1 VNEMFPLN
9 DRYER
14 MIAAIAECHSI
25 DECKETA
32 NRAEALAAYALQ
44 IHDDRSL
51 KQYLEIKIRAW
62 RRIGELL
69 CEIAGI
75 EPVGSQSYGGHI
87 KSPPLP
93 NAVMRKMRSGF
104 HCDLTDLEMRRAVAV
119 ASIEGE
125 FFERQA
131 KGKPEN
137 PYRFFEAY
145 ADFMREKW
153 LQSPEGEEYS
163 RELLKEMAER
173 RASVEKAAELSP
185 YSGGLTPGPD
195 TITIEVVVSKRFH
208 EMIRLAAYERK
219 ITQQYF
225 IRFALVEWF
234 VDKNYD
240 PPAEDD

>member
-1 VNEMFPLN
+1 MNEMFPL
-9 DRYER
+9 DHRYER
-14 MIAAIAECHSI
+14 MVAAIAECHSI

-75 EPVGSQSYGGHI
+75 EPAVSQSFGGDI
-87 KSPPLP
+87 KSPSLP

-119 ASIEGE
+119 ASIDGD
-125 FFERQA
+125 FFEQRA
-131 KGKPEN
+131 KGSPDN

-145 ADFMREKW
+145 AAFMREKW
-153 LQSPEGEEYS
+153 LQSPEGEEYAL
-163 RELLKEMAER
+163 EIAKERAER
-173 RASVEKAAELSP
+173 RLSVEKAAVLPPYEGSLS
-185 YSGGLTPGPD
+185 PGPD
-195 TITIEVVVSKRFH
+195 TITIEIVVSKRFH
-208 EMIRLAAYERK
+208 EMIRQAAHERK
-219 ITQQYF
+219 FTQQYF

-234 VDKNYD
+234 VDKDYD
-240 PPAEDD
+240 PPVEE